1 MPTAKPSTE
10 TQDFK
15 TAFLTL
21 KNNAQTLQNS
31 QEPDIDALMDV
42 VTDSIS
48 AYKICQSRIVAVQSA
63 LDEAFSEAWFFKS
76 HLAHIKS

>member
-63 LDEAFSEAWFFKS
+63 LDEAFSEA
-76 HLAHIKS
+76 

>member
-76 HLAHIKS
+76 QLAHIKS